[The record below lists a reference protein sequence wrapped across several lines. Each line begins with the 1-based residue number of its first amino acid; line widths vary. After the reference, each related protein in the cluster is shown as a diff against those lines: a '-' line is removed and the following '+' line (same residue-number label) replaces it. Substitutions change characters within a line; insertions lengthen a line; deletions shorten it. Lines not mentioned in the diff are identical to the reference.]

1 GEPLTAK
8 SALGA
13 LTYKLEASQVP
24 PGGDPD
30 RIFTTDTFGTYIAF
44 GTRIE
49 NLVGSPGNDEAT
61 GNALANSILGGA
73 GNDTITGN
81 RQSDN
86 LDGGEGND
94 FIYAGKGLD
103 VITGGGGDDLIS
115 GDRGNDT
122 IISGVGRDRIVLQPD
137 GGTETIVDFTD
148 SLDVFV
154 LAEGLSFAQ
163 LSIAPSGNAT
173 AIQIRNT
180 GQVLALL
187 PGVALSSIGQSDF
200 AIA

>member
-1 GEPLTAK
+1 LIT
-8 SALGA
+8 
-13 LTYKLEASQVP
+13 
-24 PGGDPD
+24 
-30 RIFTTDTFGTYIAF
+30 ITTTVTFGTYIAF
-44 GTRIE
+44 GANIE

-61 GNALANSILGGA
+61 GNALVNNIQGGA
-73 GNDTITGN
+73 GNDTITGL

-94 FIYAGKGLD
+94 SIYGGKGLD
-103 VITGGGGDDLIS
+103 VLTGGGGDDLIS
-115 GDRGNDT
+115 GGRGNDT
-122 IISGVGRDRIVLQPD
+122 IASGLGRDRIILEPD

-148 SLDVFV
+148 SFDLFV
-154 LAEGLSFAQ
+154 LADGLSFEQ
-163 LSIAPSGNAT
+163 LSIAPLGNAT

-200 AIA
+200 TA